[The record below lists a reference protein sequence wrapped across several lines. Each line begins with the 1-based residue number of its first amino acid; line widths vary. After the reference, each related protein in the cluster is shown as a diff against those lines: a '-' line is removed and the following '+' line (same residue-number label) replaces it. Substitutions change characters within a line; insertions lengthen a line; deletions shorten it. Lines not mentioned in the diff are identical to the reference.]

1 MSIIKNFLYL
11 LTSNEQKRAGLLMF
25 MILIMAM
32 LDMIGVASI
41 LPFMSVLTNPS
52 IINTNII
59 LNKSFEFFQL
69 FGVQNDQQFLFALG
83 ILVFILLIVSLS
95 FKALV
100 NYVQVQFIQMRQ
112 YSIGKHLMTGYLHQP
127 YSWFL
132 GRNSADLGT
141 KVLSEVQK
149 VVGGGLKPLMMLISS
164 SMVVI
169 TISTL
174 LIIVNPKLAI
184 IVTFSISAAYGI
196 VFIIVR
202 KYLNRIGKESLI
214 NNELRFKAIIEAFG
228 AAKEVKICGLE
239 DAYIKRFSD
248 PSKIFAKHSAT
259 STVINQIPRFA
270 LEIVAF
276 GGIMLLILY
285 MMARTGNFNRTLPI
299 ITLYAFAGYRLMPAL
314 QQMYASFTQLTF
326 VKPSL
331 ESLINDLKNLKQI
344 EKNQDHGFLLFNKL
358 IKLKNINYNYPSTS
372 RTALKDIT
380 LSIPIKT
387 SVGII
392 GATGS
397 GKTTIVDIILGL
409 LEPQKGSLEVDGQ
422 IITQKNTR
430 AWQRLI
436 GYVPQHIYLS
446 DDTVTA
452 NIAFGVSSEDV
463 NQDVVEKVSKIA
475 NLHTFVVSEL
485 PDKYKTTIGER
496 GVRLSGGERQ
506 RIGIARALYHNPKLL
521 ILDEATS
528 SLDNH
533 TEKLVME
540 AVNNLS
546 KELTIISIAHRLN
559 TVKNCDII
567 FQLENGKLINQGTP
581 SELLDLRKK

>member
-25 MILIMAM
+25 MILIMA
-32 LDMIGVASI
+32 LLEMIGVASI

-52 IINTNII
+52 IINKNII

-83 ILVFILLIVSLS
+83 ILVFILLIISLS

-100 NYVQVQFIQMRQ
+100 SYVQVQFIQMRQ
-112 YSIGKHLMTGYLHQP
+112 HSIGKRLMTGYLHQP

-141 KVLSEVQK
+141 KVLSEVQR

-164 SMVVI
+164 SMIVI
-169 TISTL
+169 TITTL
-174 LIIVNPKLAI
+174 LIIANPKLAI
-184 IVTFSISAAYGI
+184 VVTLSISAAYGI
-196 VFIIVR
+196 VFKIVR
-202 KYLNRIGKESLI
+202 RYLNRIGKESLI
-214 NNELRFKAIIEAFG
+214 NNELRFTAIVEAFG
-228 AAKEVKICGLE
+228 AAKEVKIGGLE
-239 DAYIKRFSD
+239 HAYIKRFSD

-344 EKNQDHGFLLFNKL
+344 QKKQVHGFLLFNKS
-358 IKLKNINYNYPSTS
+358 IKLKNINYNYPNTS

-475 NLHTFVVSEL
+475 NLHKFVVSEL
-485 PDKYKTTIGER
+485 PDKYQTTIGER

-528 SLDNH
+528 SLDSH

-581 SELLDLRKK
+581 SELLD